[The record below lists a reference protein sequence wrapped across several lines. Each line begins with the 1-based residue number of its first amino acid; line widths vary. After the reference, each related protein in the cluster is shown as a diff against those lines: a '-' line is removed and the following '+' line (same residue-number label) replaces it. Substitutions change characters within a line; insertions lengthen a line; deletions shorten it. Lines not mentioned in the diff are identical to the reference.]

1 VYASVRSSYRVKS
14 ITKLGSCPVGIPVIA
29 DEILEFHAARLLL
42 LLQLCGTRNRIDG
55 LTKLAKLDFF
65 VRYPQFFN
73 EMCAR
78 LRVSATAK
86 TSSVESAM
94 IRFHYGPWD
103 QRYYHLLAYLE
114 GKGLLA
120 VRRDRNAYTFELT
133 ERGKDA
139 ADILGKKT
147 SFAQI
152 VAQMRSVNSVLG
164 KKSGSA
170 LKKLVYDVFRD
181 EIANKPIGEV
191 IL

>member
-1 VYASVRSSYRVKS
+1 MKS
-14 ITKLGSCPVGIPVIA
+14 IAKLDSWPAGIPVIA

-42 LLQLCGTRNRIDG
+42 LLQLCGNKSRIDG

-73 EMCAR
+73 ELCAK
-78 LRVSATAK
+78 LGVSGEAK
-86 TSSVESAM
+86 TRSVESAM

-120 VRRDRNAYTFELT
+120 VQKDRKTYTFELT
-133 ERGKDA
+133 ERGKEA
-139 ADILGKKT
+139 ASVLVKKVA
-147 SFAQI
+147 FAEI
-152 VAQMRSVNSVLG
+152 VEQMRSVKSVLG

-170 LKKLVYDVFRD
+170 LKKLVYDVFQD
-181 EIANKPIGEV
+181 EVAKKSIGEV
-191 IL
+191 IV

>member
-1 VYASVRSSYRVKS
+1 VKS
-14 ITKLGSCPVGIPVIA
+14 ITTLGSCPVGIPVIA
-29 DEILEFHAARLLL
+29 DEILEFHAARLVL
-42 LLQLCGTRNRIDG
+42 LLQVCGTHSRIDG

-78 LRVSATAK
+78 LGVAATAR

-114 GKGLLA
+114 GKGLLR

-133 ERGKDA
+133 ERGKQA
-139 ADILGKKT
+139 ADILVKKN

-152 VAQMRSVNSVLG
+152 VAQMRSVKSVLG

-170 LKKLVYDVFRD
+170 LKRLVYDVFRD
-181 EIANKPIGEV
+181 EVANKPIGEV
-191 IL
+191 IV

>member
-1 VYASVRSSYRVKS
+1 VKS
-14 ITKLGSCPVGIPVIA
+14 ITTLGACPAGIPVIA

-73 EMCAR
+73 ELCAR
-78 LRVSATAK
+78 LGISTTAK
-86 TSSVESAM
+86 TKSIESAM

-120 VRRDRNAYTFELT
+120 VRRDGNAYTFELT

-139 ADILGKKT
+139 ADILGKKA

-152 VAQMRSVNSVLG
+152 VAQMRSVKSVLG

-170 LKKLVYDVFRD
+170 LKKLVYEVFRD
-181 EIANKPIGEV
+181 EVANKPIGEV
-191 IL
+191 II